1 MIVEYHRFIVKN
13 IEIMWY
19 TTYLS
24 IRINCEKI
32 FLASEIKDERS
43 ILGNI
48 EEGIN
53 KLTYSVILIYPHSK
67 YYKFNLWLLD
77 PTQVNTIEIIN
88 LVEKRYGD

>member
-1 MIVEYHRFIVKN
+1 LIVEYHRFIVKN

-48 EEGIN
+48 EEEIN
-53 KLTYSVILIYPHSK
+53 KLTYSVILISTFQILQVQSMVIRSDTGE
-67 YYKFNLWLLD
+67 YY
-77 PTQVNTIEIIN
+77 
-88 LVEKRYGD
+88 